1 VRELDDPRADRYA
14 GRFKPYADTAVA
26 ANPGGFNF
34 KQFRSNTVLRWE
46 YKPGSTIF
54 LVWTQGREGFDPAYG
69 NRTFGGDFRDLFTRH
84 ANNTFL
90 IKVSHWFD
98 W

>member
-1 VRELDDPRADRYA
+1 
-14 GRFKPYADTAVA
+14 
-26 ANPGGFNF
+26 
-34 KQFRSNTVLRWE
+34 VLRWE

-69 NRTFGGDFRDLFTRH
+69 NRSFGGEFRELFREH
-84 ANNTFL
+84 PDNTFL